1 MKKFLALF
9 LALTMV
15 LALFAG
21 CSGKEDDIA
30 GQITPV
36 ESEKETTSQITPVE
50 TDPPEEVT
58 EEVTE
63 APEEVTEAVEEENA
77 GSLGRIEGGVYTNT
91 YAGFSCTL
99 DSNWVYYSADE
110 LQQLPA
116 NTQELFAET
125 ELGELTSGYTQISD
139 MMAENATD
147 LATMNVLYTQ
157 IGLSERLV
165 YMTMTEEEII
175 DQTLTQKDMMVAAY
189 EQSGME
195 NISIEKVTVSFL
207 GEEHTALKTA
217 ATVQG
222 VDYYILQVFNYH
234 LGSYGVTL
242 TVNSYIEDNT
252 QALLDMFTK
261 V

>member
-21 CSGKEDDIA
+21 CSDKEEDIA

-63 APEEVTEAVEEENA
+63 AVEEVTEAVEEENA

-99 DSNWVYYSADE
+99 DSNWGYYSADE

-147 LATMNVLYTQ
+147 LAT
-157 IGLSERLV
+157 I
-165 YMTMTEEEII
+165 
-175 DQTLTQKDMMVAAY
+175 Y
-189 EQSGME
+189 E
-195 NISIEKVTVSFL
+195 
-207 GEEHTALKTA
+207 
-217 ATVQG
+217 
-222 VDYYILQVFNYH
+222 
-234 LGSYGVTL
+234 
-242 TVNSYIEDNT
+242 
-252 QALLDMFTK
+252 
-261 V
+261 

>member
-1 MKKFLALF
+1 MKKFFALILALV
-9 LALTMV
+9 MV
-15 LALFAG
+15 LSMFAG
-21 CSGKEDDIA
+21 CSGKEENIA

-77 GSLGRIEGGVYTNT
+77 GSLGRIEGGIYTNT

-125 ELGELTSGYTQISD
+125 ELGELASGYTQISD
-139 MMAENATD
+139 MVAENATD
-147 LATMNVLYTQ
+147 LATINVLYTQ
-157 IGLSERLV
+157 IGLSERLA

-207 GEEHTALKTA
+207 GEEHTALKTS

-242 TVNSYIEDNT
+242 TVSSYIEDNT